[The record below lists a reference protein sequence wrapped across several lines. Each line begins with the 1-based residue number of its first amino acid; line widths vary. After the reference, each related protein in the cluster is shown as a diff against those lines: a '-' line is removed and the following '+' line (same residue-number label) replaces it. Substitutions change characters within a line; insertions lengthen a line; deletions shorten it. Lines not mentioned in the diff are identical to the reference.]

1 MDLLCFCSVL
11 CLLCLCARPFICAL
25 WYGVISLSETMSYD
39 FFSLYLSRNTIQFAS
54 QVVSSGKIGHLISVA
69 KDTELES
76 SQDALLFLINLSE
89 HHNFRPAFGNAG
101 GISLFTN
108 FMKVED
114 FTGKEKVVSVLC
126 LCCKEA
132 VNRVKLREDGVLK
145 LFITYLKDDS
155 YKTLHLRI
163 VSALVCFLYDETSF
177 DTLLDNGLV
186 PVLIHHLRSYLDEDS
201 VTNCPTSVRGACS
214 STDSNTTNLSSHISS
229 QSASKKADCEE
240 MGENKLKELEKK
252 NKGEKSKELGSDKT
266 EELGKI
272 EVGEMGN
279 VKDKLKELEK
289 KNRGEKSKELGS
301 DKTVE
306 LGKVEVG
313 DMGNVE
319 AGEMREV
326 KAEEMRGEKCEELG
340 SDKTEEF
347 GKVEVGEMGN
357 VKAGEMGK
365 GKAEEMEI
373 DKTGKVKSVSNDDMT
388 KTRRKI
394 TTRERDNDMDISK
407 IARQNDNES
416 ATNKNKPV
424 EDDSERETTTSQRD
438 LGEMSMETNDVET
451 LMTIEQSIGSDD
463 PLQLS
468 VPCPD
473 SKPTTSRNTK
483 VYSMDSPTYQMVSES
498 FTETEYSSGA
508 KCKKSFSPHS
518 ALDKSSEAYSPIS
531 NVSYYSPLS
540 SPNYSPLSDRRSP
553 VVMENQPVYSGLESP
568 AYEGVS
574 IPGSSSACRRLDLDS
589 EGSSTGEGIEGHRWL
604 WSPGE
609 SQNSDSDSDT
619 ETNCVDTNLNEM
631 KNTVQ
636 SSESSSQAKGTN
648 STSFLTCVRNEVELV
663 PLACEDAPECV
674 DSRLAPDT
682 LEKKIDEGCSDFK
695 KKEFIDPIFSGE
707 EIMVVDDSY
716 SEEQNVQKACKKRK
730 KSDNSMENSI
740 LILLSRV
747 SQMTNPT
754 LHFVSTET
762 ISCLLDYIIE
772 MEAPLARA
780 ARLLSRVFRNP
791 HCFMR
796 LLMLKI
802 PVIIY
807 EKLLGAENIP
817 SVLKRINQLKREEKT
832 VSSGFRSRSSSISS
846 GTSDSD
852 RFSLFEERSDD
863 EGYPSKRQRLS
874 GSSEWMK
881 REIKGKET
889 FILRPKIKQNDW
901 LLADTCPQAA
911 NHCALF

>member
-1 MDLLCFCSVL
+1 
-11 CLLCLCARPFICAL
+11 
-25 WYGVISLSETMSYD
+25 
-39 FFSLYLSRNTIQFAS
+39 
-54 QVVSSGKIGHLISVA
+54 
-69 KDTELES
+69 
-76 SQDALLFLINLSE
+76 
-89 HHNFRPAFGNAG
+89 
-101 GISLFTN
+101 
-108 FMKVED
+108 MKVED

-163 VSALVCFLYDETSF
+163 VSAIVCFLYDETSF

-186 PVLIHHLRSYLDEDS
+186 PVLIRHLRSYLDEDS
-201 VTNCPTSVRGACS
+201 VMCCPTRVGGACS
-214 STDSNTTNLSSHISS
+214 STDSNTSNLSSHISS
-229 QSASKKADCEE
+229 QSASKEADCEE
-240 MGENKLKELEKK
+240 MGE
-252 NKGEKSKELGSDKT
+252 
-266 EELGKI
+266 
-272 EVGEMGN
+272 
-279 VKDKLKELEK
+279 DKLKELEK

-301 DKTVE
+301 DKT
-306 LGKVEVG
+306 
-313 DMGNVE
+313 
-319 AGEMREV
+319 
-326 KAEEMRGEKCEELG
+326 EEL
-340 SDKTEEF
+340 

-373 DKTGKVKSVSNDDMT
+373 DKTKKDKTVSNDDMT
-388 KTRRKI
+388 KTSRKI
-394 TTRERDNDMDISK
+394 TTREKDNDIDISK

-518 ALDKSSEAYSPIS
+518 ALDKSSEAYSPIG

-589 EGSSTGEGIEGHRWL
+589 EISSTGEGIDDHRWL

-609 SQNSDSDSDT
+609 SQNSDSDSET
-619 ETNCVDTNLNEM
+619 EANCVDTNLNEM

-636 SSESSSQAKGTN
+636 SSESSSQTKSTN

-663 PLACEDAPECV
+663 PLACEDASECV
-674 DSRLAPDT
+674 DSRLAPGT
-682 LEKKIDEGCSDFK
+682 LEKKTDESCSDLN
-695 KKEFIDPIFSGE
+695 KKELIDPILSGE
-707 EIMVVDDSY
+707 EMMVVDDSH
-716 SEEQNVQKACKKRK
+716 SEEQNGQKACKKRK

-817 SVLKRINQLKREEKT
+817 SVLRRINQLKREEKT

-881 REIKGKET
+881 REIKGKDLIVKT
-889 FILRPKIKQNDW
+889 SFGPAGPGL
-901 LLADTCPQAA
+901 
-911 NHCALF
+911 

>member
-1 MDLLCFCSVL
+1 
-11 CLLCLCARPFICAL
+11 
-25 WYGVISLSETMSYD
+25 
-39 FFSLYLSRNTIQFAS
+39 
-54 QVVSSGKIGHLISVA
+54 
-69 KDTELES
+69 
-76 SQDALLFLINLSE
+76 
-89 HHNFRPAFGNAG
+89 
-101 GISLFTN
+101 
-108 FMKVED
+108 MKVED
-114 FTGKEKVVSVLC
+114 FMGKEKVVSVLC

-186 PVLIHHLRSYLDEDS
+186 PVLIRHLRSYLDEDS
-201 VTNCPTSVRGACS
+201 VMCCSTSVGGACS
-214 STDSNTTNLSSHISS
+214 STDSNTTSLSSLISS
-229 QSASKKADCEE
+229 QSASKEADCEE
-240 MGENKLKELEKK
+240 MGE
-252 NKGEKSKELGSDKT
+252 DKH
-266 EELGKI
+266 
-272 EVGEMGN
+272 
-279 VKDKLKELEK
+279 KELEK
-289 KNRGEKSKELGS
+289 KNRGEKCEELVS
-301 DKTVE
+301 HKTGE
-306 LGKVEVG
+306 FGKVEVG
-313 DMGNVE
+313 EMGIVM
-319 AGEMREV
+319 AGETRKG
-326 KAEEMRGEKCEELG
+326 KAEEMRGGKFEELG
-340 SDKTEEF
+340 SDKTGEL
-347 GKVEVGEMGN
+347 GKFEVGEMGN
-357 VKAGEMGK
+357 VKAGEM
-365 GKAEEMEI
+365 EI
-373 DKTGKVKSVSNDDMT
+373 DKTRKVKSVSNVDMT
-388 KTRRKI
+388 KTSRKI
-394 TTRERDNDMDISK
+394 TTREKDNDIDISK

-416 ATNKNKPV
+416 ATNKNK
-424 EDDSERETTTSQRD
+424 DDSERETTTSQRD
-438 LGEMSMETNDVET
+438 LGEMLMETNDVET

-518 ALDKSSEAYSPIS
+518 ALDKCSEAYSPIS

-553 VVMENQPVYSGLESP
+553 VVMENQPVYSGLESD

-574 IPGSSSACRRLDLDS
+574 IPGSNSACRRLDLDS
-589 EGSSTGEGIEGHRWL
+589 EVSSTGEGHRWL

-609 SQNSDSDSDT
+609 SQNSDSDSET
-619 ETNCVDTNLNEM
+619 EANCVDTNLNEM

-636 SSESSSQAKGTN
+636 SSESSSQTKGTN

-663 PLACEDAPECV
+663 PLACEDASECV

-682 LEKKIDEGCSDFK
+682 LEKKSDEGCSGFK
-695 KKEFIDPIFSGE
+695 KKELNDPLFTGE
-707 EIMVVDDSY
+707 EMMVVDDSY

-730 KSDNSMENSI
+730 KSDNSMENSL

-762 ISCLLDYIIE
+762 VSCLLDYIIE

-817 SVLKRINQLKREEKT
+817 SVLKRIDQLKREEKT

-881 REIKGKET
+881 REIKGKDLIVKTSFGPAGPGLEV
-889 FILRPKIKQNDW
+889 IKSEQW
-901 LLADTCPQAA
+901 SR
-911 NHCALF
+911 

>member
-1 MDLLCFCSVL
+1 MVLCCFCHQES
-11 CLLCLCARPFICAL
+11 AI
-25 WYGVISLSETMSYD
+25 YI
-39 FFSLYLSRNTIQFAS
+39 FFHYLSRNTIQFAS

-76 SQDALLFLINLSE
+76 SQDALSFLINLSE

-108 FMKVED
+108 FVKVED
-114 FTGKEKVVSVLC
+114 FTAKEKVVSVLC

-163 VSALVCFLYDETSF
+163 VSALVCFLYDENSF

-186 PVLIHHLRSYLDEDS
+186 PVLIRHLRSYLDEDS
-201 VTNCPTSVRGACS
+201 VMCCSTSVGGACS
-214 STDSNTTNLSSHISS
+214 STDSNTTNLSCHISS
-229 QSASKKADCEE
+229 QSASKEADCEG
-240 MGENKLKELEKK
+240 MGEDKFKELEKK
-252 NKGEKSKELGSDKT
+252 NRGEKCEELGSNKT
-266 EELGKI
+266 AELGKF

-289 KNRGEKSKELGS
+289 KNREEKS
-301 DKTVE
+301 
-306 LGKVEVG
+306 
-313 DMGNVE
+313 
-319 AGEMREV
+319 
-326 KAEEMRGEKCEELG
+326 EELG
-340 SDKTEEF
+340 SHKAGEF
-347 GKVEVGEMGN
+347 GKVEVGKMGN
-357 VKAGEMGK
+357 V
-365 GKAEEMEI
+365 KAEEMEI
-373 DKTGKVKSVSNDDMT
+373 DKTRKVKSVSNDDMT
-388 KTRRKI
+388 KTSRKI
-394 TTRERDNDMDISK
+394 TTRERDNDIDISK
-407 IARQNDNES
+407 IE
-416 ATNKNKPV
+416 PV
-424 EDDSERETTTSQRD
+424 EDDSERETTTCTRQRD

-463 PLQLS
+463 PLLLS

-473 SKPTTSRNTK
+473 SKPTTSKNTK
-483 VYSMDSPTYQMVSES
+483 VYSMDSPTYQMVSER

-589 EGSSTGEGIEGHRWL
+589 EVASAGEGIEGHRWL

-619 ETNCVDTNLNEM
+619 ETNCVGTNLNEM

-636 SSESSSQAKGTN
+636 SSESSSQTKGTN
-648 STSFLTCVRNEVELV
+648 STSFLTYVRNEVDLV
-663 PLACEDAPECV
+663 PLACEDASECV
-674 DSRLAPDT
+674 DSKLAPDT
-682 LEKKIDEGCSDFK
+682 LEKKSDEGCSGFK
-695 KKEFIDPIFSGE
+695 KKELNDPLFTRE
-707 EIMVVDDSY
+707 EMMVVDDSY

-881 REIKGKET
+881 REIKGKDLIVKTSFGPTGPGLEV
-889 FILRPKIKQNDW
+889 
-901 LLADTCPQAA
+901 
-911 NHCALF
+911 

>member
-1 MDLLCFCSVL
+1 
-11 CLLCLCARPFICAL
+11 
-25 WYGVISLSETMSYD
+25 MSYD

-76 SQDALLFLINLSE
+76 SQDALSFLINLSE

-108 FMKVED
+108 FVKVED
-114 FTGKEKVVSVLC
+114 FTAKEKVVSVLC

-145 LFITYLKDDS
+145 LFIAYLKDDS

-186 PVLIHHLRSYLDEDS
+186 PVLIRHLRSYLDDDS
-201 VTNCPTSVRGACS
+201 VMCCSTSVGGACS

-229 QSASKKADCEE
+229 QSASKEADCEE
-240 MGENKLKELEKK
+240 MGENKLKELETK
-252 NKGEKSKELGSDKT
+252 NRGEKSEELGSNKT
-266 EELGKI
+266 EEFGKI

-289 KNRGEKSKELGS
+289 KNRE
-301 DKTVE
+301 
-306 LGKVEVG
+306 
-313 DMGNVE
+313 
-319 AGEMREV
+319 
-326 KAEEMRGEKCEELG
+326 EKCEELG
-340 SDKTEEF
+340 SDKTGEF
-347 GKVEVGEMGN
+347 EKVEVGEMGN
-357 VKAGEMGK
+357 VKAGEMRK
-365 GKAEEMEI
+365 VKAGEI
-373 DKTGKVKSVSNDDMT
+373 DKTGKVKSVYNDDMT
-388 KTRRKI
+388 KTSRKI
-394 TTRERDNDMDISK
+394 TTRERDNDIDISK
-407 IARQNDNES
+407 IARQNDDGNT
-416 ATNKNKPV
+416 TNKNEPV
-424 EDDSERETTTSQRD
+424 EDDSERGSITSHRD
-438 LGEMSMETNDVET
+438 LGEMSMETNDAET

-468 VPCPD
+468 VLCPD

-553 VVMENQPVYSGLESP
+553 VVMENQPVYSGLESD

-589 EGSSTGEGIEGHRWL
+589 EVSSTGEGIEGHRWL

-609 SQNSDSDSDT
+609 SQNSDSDSET
-619 ETNCVDTNLNEM
+619 EANCVDTNLNEM

-636 SSESSSQAKGTN
+636 SSESSSQTKGTN

-663 PLACEDAPECV
+663 PLACEDASECV
-674 DSRLAPDT
+674 DSRVAPDT
-682 LEKKIDEGCSDFK
+682 LEKKSDEGCSGFK
-695 KKEFIDPIFSGE
+695 KKELNDPLFTGE
-707 EIMVVDDSY
+707 EMMVVDDSY

-881 REIKGKET
+881 REIKGKDLIVKTSFGPVGPDLEV
-889 FILRPKIKQNDW
+889 IKPEQW
-901 LLADTCPQAA
+901 SR
-911 NHCALF
+911 